1 MTPEY
6 LWLKWL
12 HIISATVLFGTG
24 LGTAF
29 YKWAVDRKK
38 GVRVIAVVMDRVVL
52 ADWMFT
58 TPSVVVQPVTGIW
71 MAVIVGYPLTSGWIG
86 WSLILYVIAGAC
98 WLPVVCLQIRMRA
111 MARDAA
117 AKNSDLPAQ
126 YWRYAKWWFWLGV
139 PAFGSLLVV
148 FYLMVFRPAL

>member
-38 GVRVIAVVMDRVVL
+38 DVRVIAVVMDRVVL

-58 TPSVVVQPVTGIW
+58 TPSVVVQPITGIW

-86 WSLILYVIAGAC
+86 WSLMLYVIAGVC
-98 WLPVVCLQIRMRA
+98 WLPVVYLQIRMRA
-111 MARDAA
+111 MARDAV
-117 AKNSDLPAQ
+117 AKNSDLPMQ

-139 PAFGSLLVV
+139 PAFSSLLVV